1 MSRADLP
8 ESLRAIIE
16 ATATATAEAILE
28 RLRRQQAAVATSTGS
43 PLLSVKETCAYL
55 RLSRSELHRLEQ
67 AGLLTPI
74 RFGRRVF
81 HARAA
86 LDDCIKRAGGPVMP
100 RQTSPPP
107 EGG

>member
-1 MSRADLP
+1 MSRADVP
-8 ESLRAIIE
+8 ETLQAIIE

-86 LDDCIKRAGGPVMP
+86 LDECIRRAGG
-100 RQTSPPP
+100 RDDASDQSSAP
-107 EGG
+107 ESG